1 LQSYRTILQVHGL
14 GEEVD
19 AYSRLIHII
28 KRVVHKACDQGCLAD
43 TLFPKKDELKFL
55 ERVIKVVGL
64 RHDQSVSV

>member
-1 LQSYRTILQVHGL
+1 MMIEYQELATRSYL

-43 TLFPKKDELKFL
+43 YD
-55 ERVIKVVGL
+55 
-64 RHDQSVSV
+64 DQNWPWSLMGEIEGI